1 MSLKDALRRSPKA
14 DLLRVALPRGCNMQ
28 QMPELV
34 QQADATTLQQGLP
47 EASNGRAFER
57 NTAMQHPCNST
68 QNGVQQMASKKGAVV
83 APPLH
88 EKERGIWKVIEH
100 GRVVGWLVG
109 MTFPEAVGRAQARW
123 GRVDLV
129 KAEKAEEESNV

>member
-1 MSLKDALRRSPKA
+1 
-14 DLLRVALPRGCNMQ
+14 
-28 QMPELV
+28 
-34 QQADATTLQQGLP
+34 
-47 EASNGRAFER
+47 
-57 NTAMQHPCNST
+57 
-68 QNGVQQMASKKGAVV
+68 MASKKGAVV